1 MSIFN
6 RRHML
11 GLMGGTATV
20 AAMAGL
26 ASPLSVAAAAESKA
40 AASYA
45 ETLKSLMAAVAGE
58 TEAGTKYRAFADAA
72 EKEGRKEIAAI
83 FRAIAEAEMKHAED
97 EFRIAQRLGQVTMPK
112 VGNIKVGTTKEN
124 LQAAI
129 DGETYEYTGMYP
141 EFINI
146 AEDEHM
152 VDARLI
158 FILAKLGE
166 EVHAAIYADLLKN
179 IDKFDKEK
187 YAKIY
192 RCPEC
197 GNIVL
202 KARPKYC
209 SLCAEPGAKL
219 ISYTIVA

>member
-1 MSIFN
+1 MNIFN

-20 AAMAGL
+20 AAMSGL
-26 ASPLSVAAAAESKA
+26 APRLSVAAAAPSGA
-40 AASYA
+40 AVSHAG
-45 ETLKSLMAAVAGE
+45 TLKSLMAAVAGE
-58 TEAGTKYRAFADAA
+58 MEANAKYRAFADAA

-83 FRAIAEAEMKHAED
+83 FRAIAEAEKKHAED
-97 EFRIAQRLGQVTMPK
+97 EFRIAQSLGQVTMPK
-112 VGNIKVGTTKEN
+112 VGAIKVGTIKEN
-124 LQAAI
+124 LQSAI

-146 AEDEHM
+146 AEEEHM
-152 VDARLI
+152 TDARLI

-166 EVHAAIYADLLKN
+166 EVHAGIYADLLKN
-179 IDKFDKEK
+179 VDKFDKEK

-202 KARPKYC
+202 QKRPKYC